1 MGHFTVLSDTVDE
14 ALEKAERGR
23 RALHWIDDRAAA
35 LR

>member
-1 MGHFTVLSDTVDE
+1 VLADSLGE

-23 RALHWIDDRAAA
+23 HALHWIDDRAAA